1 MSYGGKD
8 NKDIPVLNLN
18 INSLSAMEIVK
29 KVMDPKYQIQ
39 RQIKS
44 ETSYRRIHEL
54 LAGILDSS
62 LQLLGQPSTL
72 MDFMN
77 LSLAKARVIV
87 EYQSNRDL
95 ISDKL
100 KNLLVPLIDQLI
112 TSVQE
117 YSQEKLTKEKMRE
130 NIEKV
135 RIAIDSIAVLAK
147 LARSK

>member
-1 MSYGGKD
+1 MSYGGRH
-8 NKDIPVLNLN
+8 NQDIPVLNLD
-18 INSLSAMEIVK
+18 INRLSAMQIVEN
-29 KVMDPKYQIQ
+29 VMDPRYQIQ
-39 RQIKS
+39 KQIKS
-44 ETSYRRIHEL
+44 ETSYRKVHEL
-54 LAGILDSS
+54 LATVLDSS

-95 ISDKL
+95 ISDNL
-100 KNLLVPLIDQLI
+100 KNLLVSLIDQLI
-112 TSVQE
+112 TSVQQ
-117 YSQEKLTKEKMRE
+117 YSQNKLVKEKIRE

-147 LARSK
+147 SR

>member
-1 MSYGGKD
+1 MSYGGRYNQD
-8 NKDIPVLNLN
+8 TPVLNLD
-18 INSLSAMEIVK
+18 INRLSAMQIVK
-29 KVMDPKYQIQ
+29 NIMDPKYQIQ
-39 RQIKS
+39 KQIKS

-54 LAGILDSS
+54 LATVLDNS

-77 LSLAKARVIV
+77 LSLAKARVII

-95 ISDKL
+95 ISDNL
-100 KNLLVPLIDQLI
+100 KDLLVSLIDQLI
-112 TSVQE
+112 TSIQLNLQKE
-117 YSQEKLTKEKMRE
+117 SGKEKIRE

-147 LARSK
+147 SR

>member
-1 MSYGGKD
+1 MQ
-8 NKDIPVLNLN
+8 
-18 INSLSAMEIVK
+18 IVK
-29 KVMDPKYQIQ
+29 NIMDPKYQIQ
-39 RQIKS
+39 KQIKS

-54 LAGILDSS
+54 LATVLDNS

-77 LSLAKARVIV
+77 LSLAKARVII

-95 ISDKL
+95 ISDNL
-100 KNLLVPLIDQLI
+100 KDLLVSLIDQLI
-112 TSVQE
+112 TSIQLNLQKE
-117 YSQEKLTKEKMRE
+117 SGKEKIRE

-147 LARSK
+147 SR